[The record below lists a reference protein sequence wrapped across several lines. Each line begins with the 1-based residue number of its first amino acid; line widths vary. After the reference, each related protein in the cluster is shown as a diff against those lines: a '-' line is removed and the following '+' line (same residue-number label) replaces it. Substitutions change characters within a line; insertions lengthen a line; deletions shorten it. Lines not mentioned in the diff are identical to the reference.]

1 MEHLGESAT
10 IKNVTQGNS
19 RTTFT
24 NVDLPA
30 ACLPLWNEQY
40 VPLLVDWA
48 GTLLNPWKC
57 HEVNIQGN
65 LQTMWD
71 IVCPDIVSDI
81 QPKQAIFVHVCII
94 NVLIAKELF

>member
-1 MEHLGESAT
+1 M
-10 IKNVTQGNS
+10 
-19 RTTFT
+19 
-24 NVDLPA
+24 DLPA

-57 HEVNIQGN
+57 HEVGIQGN

-71 IVCPDIVSDI
+71 IVYPDIVSDI
-81 QPKQAIFVHVCII
+81 QPKQAIFACVCII
-94 NVLIAKELF
+94 NVLIPKKLF